1 MRGNRLKEELVWF
14 LGWCKPPTVRSASP
28 TTYPSRPEEAQIR
41 AAAPLQHIHS
51 YKPTQTH
58 ADPREARDVCDR
70 GAACSSSFCHQRAK
84 RKTRHIARV
93 LDLRTDTAVRV
104 TRRDRTTR
112 GQHGHRSGRGVSV
125 NSGRRDKR
133 AGLSRV
139 HHRLHSVKTNK
150 SDPRVTSPLATKP
163 ESRAPPPPHVSF
175 ALRSHPSLHIHL
187 QPSPLFSPVG
197 LTAP

>member
-1 MRGNRLKEELVWF
+1 MVFRVVYTSDSAQRVTHDLS
-14 LGWCKPPTVRSASP
+14 KPPGGSADPRCCSTP
-28 TTYPSRPEEAQIR
+28 T
-41 AAAPLQHIHS
+41 HS
-51 YKPTQTH
+51 FIQTH

>member
-58 ADPREARDVCDR
+58 EKHETFATEEPRALRLSVTRE
-70 GAACSSSFCHQRAK
+70 QK
-84 RKTRHIARV
+84 EKTRHIARV

-125 NSGRRDKR
+125 NSGRREER

-139 HHRLHSVKTNK
+139 HHRLHSPL
-150 SDPRVTSPLATKP
+150 DPSGSKDK
-163 ESRAPPPPHVSF
+163 
-175 ALRSHPSLHIHL
+175 
-187 QPSPLFSPVG
+187 
-197 LTAP
+197 